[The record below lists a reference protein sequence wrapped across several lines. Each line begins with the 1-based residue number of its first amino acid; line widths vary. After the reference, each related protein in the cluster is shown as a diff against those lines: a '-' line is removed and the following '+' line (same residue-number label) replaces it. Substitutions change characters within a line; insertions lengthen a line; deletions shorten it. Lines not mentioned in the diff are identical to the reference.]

1 MYIICARDPEGKPFV
16 WLSKTLAIDWSSLS
30 QGDGPFARELRKQG
44 PEKFHTFLLEEVED
58 VYGEQWVQQCL
69 GVWIGKLKANVIGY
83 NVPELNRAEITAVRL
98 GRKGEGHTAEHKQ
111 ALSEGQQKAVKE
123 KGEWR
128 EYHPMTEEGRKRHAR
143 KQALLKNAAKDYIAT
158 DPQGKTYKVTNLSLF
173 CQQHN
178 LNVGHMTSVAGGK
191 RKHHKQWTC
200 IKVEGAQN
208 ENQNIQR

>member
-16 WLSKTLAIDWSSLS
+16 WLSKTLGIDWPSLT

-44 PEKFHTFLLEEVED
+44 EGYFHVFLLEEVED
-58 VYGEQWVQQCL
+58 VYGPAWIDQCL
-69 GVWIGKLKANVIGY
+69 GIWIRKLKADVIGY
-83 NVPELNRAEITAVRL
+83 NVAELNRGEIIAARQK
-98 GRKGEGHTAEHKQ
+98 RKGNGLTDEHKKAMSEGHR
-111 ALSEGQQKAVKE
+111 KAVKE

-128 EYHPMTEEGRKRHAR
+128 EHHPMTEEGRKRHAK
-143 KQALLKNAAKDYIAT
+143 KQAMLKNGAKDYIAT
-158 DPQGKTYKVTNLSLF
+158 DPQGNTYKITNLSLF

-200 IKVEGAQN
+200 IKVEGKQN
-208 ENQNIQR
+208 EDQSIQG